1 MKIKFFRRIPISAT
15 LVATQA
21 LVMKR
26 IRRRF
31 SVTFHM
37 STIMTTGIISRVIRL
52 YDKFIAAVMLDGP

>member
-1 MKIKFFRRIPISAT
+1 MKCFPGIPIIVT
-15 LVATQA
+15 LVAIQA
-21 LVMKR
+21 LVTKHM
-26 IRRRF
+26 RRRF